1 MPPDARQSG
10 NLPSYNPPRVTDRQR
25 GILYIAGAALLW
37 STGGIGIKAISDPP
51 LKVTF
56 YRSLFAAIGL
66 FILLGRDVW
75 GRRRWRS
82 SMTFAIAIVSYCACL
97 TTFVVATKWTTAA
110 NAIFLQY
117 AGVIWVLLFSPLVLR
132 EPMRSRDVIAI
143 SVAIGG
149 MALFFVG
156 RFETRGMA
164 GNAMA
169 LLSSIFFAA
178 LILALRREND
188 AAQSAI
194 IWGNVALA
202 LVMLPAVHDQLAL
215 TAKSFGVLLFLGVF
229 QIARL
234 RPVRAR
240 AQIRDRD
247 AGIAHRHARADRES
261 DLGPAVSRRAALGL
275 RDRGRGGGARRN
287 RVAHDVGEAGNRLAG
302 SRLIV
307 SPCVIR
313 HPSSV
318 LRLFLAQWP
327 PCPTST

>member
-1 MPPDARQSG
+1 
-10 NLPSYNPPRVTDRQR
+10 VTDRQK

-56 YRSLFAAIGL
+56 YRSFFAAIGL

-156 RFETRGMA
+156 RFEARGMA

-194 IWGNVALA
+194 VWGNVALA

-229 QIARL
+229 QIALAYGLFVRGL
-234 RPVRAR
+234 KYVTATQASLTGMLEPIANPIWVLLILGERPSPYAIEGAIVVLA
-240 AQIRDRD
+240 A
-247 AGIAHRHARADRES
+247 IAWHTMSGKPAT
-261 DLGPAVSRRAALGL
+261 DLPAP
-275 RDRGRGGGARRN
+275 D
-287 RVAHDVGEAGNRLAG
+287 
-302 SRLIV
+302 
-307 SPCVIR
+307 
-313 HPSSV
+313 
-318 LRLFLAQWP
+318 
-327 PCPTST
+327 